1 LANNEPLPRAFD
13 ADQER
18 DKFLIRFKKRAA
30 KNFKL
35 TRAGSLEN
43 ATHLAY
49 WLFAFARDAEALE
62 VCRFIGRYQFQGNF
76 NLWSWVET
84 ALALE
89 SRLASQ
95 GGEEQE
101 SAECVR
107 RMRAAGVVQRRLD
120 GGLLDGPGG
129 HLDCIR
135 GATAAG
141 DKSSV
146 LGWSLRALMELC
158 FLIELGGSTDWP
170 VDRLEKEFQEVW
182 SSLRV
187 LLNAPSSGPASR

>member
-1 LANNEPLPRAFD
+1 VADNEPLPRAFD
-13 ADQER
+13 PDQER
-18 DKFLIRFKKRAA
+18 DKFLIRFKKRAV

-35 TRAGSLEN
+35 TKASSLEN

-49 WLFAFARDAEALE
+49 WLFVFARDDEAME
-62 VCRFIGRYQFQGNF
+62 VCRFVGRYQFQGNF

-89 SRLASQ
+89 SRLARQ
-95 GGEEQE
+95 AGEDQE
-101 SAECVR
+101 SAGCVQ
-107 RMRAAGVVQRRLD
+107 RMRAAGVVQRRLE
-120 GGLLDGPGG
+120 GNLLDGPGG

-141 DKSSV
+141 DKSSI

-158 FLIELGGSTDWP
+158 FLIELGGSASWP
-170 VDRLEKEFQEVW
+170 VDRLEKEFQEVL

-187 LLNAPSSGPASR
+187 LVDAPSSEPGSR